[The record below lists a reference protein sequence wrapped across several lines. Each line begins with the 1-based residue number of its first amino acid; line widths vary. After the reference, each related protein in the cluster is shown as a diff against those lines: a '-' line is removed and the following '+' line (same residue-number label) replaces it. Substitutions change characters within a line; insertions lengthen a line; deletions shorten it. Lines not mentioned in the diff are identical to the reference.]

1 MTPRRRSRRGPA
13 LPARL
18 PTIITFRV
26 DEATAQAL
34 VQRATRLR
42 VSPHDIARELV
53 AQVLQLPHDLEELK
67 RAVLVLHETL
77 NHLRTDVASTAEV
90 LLVTAGKRSA
100 EEAYRWVEQT
110 LVRPCSPSP
119 TH

>member
-1 MTPRRRSRRGPA
+1 M
-13 LPARL
+13 
-18 PTIITFRV
+18 
-26 DEATAQAL
+26 DETTAQAL

-53 AQVLQLPHDLEELK
+53 AQALQQPHDLEELK